1 MEKSIPNEKWP
12 WIMVGGRSLLF
23 LLFQSLVA
31 IFMFFFTPTEVWKA
45 GSAYWTVSV
54 SLTNIVCLLLLVHLF
69 NKENRNFWEVFRIDR
84 KSIQKD
90 LLFFLGCLL
99 LIGPISM
106 IPNFLLAKAL
116 FGDIQIALKLFL
128 LPLPKWAIYCFA
140 LAVFPLTQG
149 VVELAFY
156 FLYCM
161 PEIEKKTHSPA
172 FAYCL
177 CSLFL
182 GLQHSMVPFLPDGRF
197 ILWRALMFLPFS
209 FFVGAILKW
218 RPRLLPYL
226 AFIHVAMD
234 FSVGIMYSTGI

>member
-172 FAYCL
+172 FAV
-177 CSLFL
+177 SFL
-182 GLQHSMVPFLPDGRF
+182 ACNIVWF
-197 ILWRALMFLPFS
+197 PFS
-209 FFVGAILKW
+209 LMGASSSGGL
-218 RPRLLPYL
+218 
-226 AFIHVAMD
+226 
-234 FSVGIMYSTGI
+234 